1 MTLNE
6 MTVADVSGFRHIL
19 CVLQHS
25 DNKLVE
31 FGDLF
36 IR

>member
-6 MTVADVSGFRHIL
+6 MMTVADVNGFRQIL
-19 CVLQHS
+19 CVIQHS

-36 IR
+36 S